1 MNVAL
6 FALAIPVCIADMST
20 FAIPNIYNKILFYA
34 TLIHLGRYGF
44 GQFREFLFSL
54 VILVM
59 LLMVGTGMGDIKILA
74 LILLT
79 HNFNTIQFITYVFL
93 LAMVHIVILAVVHR
107 TMPSKIALA
116 PSIFIGLAT
125 YLAAR

>member
-6 FALAIPVCIADMST
+6 FALTLPICIADLST
-20 FAIPNIYNKILFYA
+20 FVIPNIYSKILFYL
-34 TLIHLGRYGF
+34 TLIHLTFFGF
-44 GQFREFLFSL
+44 GQLSDVVVSL
-54 VILVM
+54 VV
-59 LLMVGTGMGDIKILA
+59 LLLLLLIGIGMGDVKLLA

-79 HNFNTIQFITYVFL
+79 HSFHSTEYIAYVFL
-93 LAMVHIVILAVVHR
+93 MAMVHIVILTGIHR
-107 TMPSKIALA
+107 VIPSKIALA

>member
-6 FALAIPVCIADMST
+6 FALALPICIADVSSFVM
-20 FAIPNIYNKILFYA
+20 PNIYTKILVYLA
-34 TLIHLGRYGF
+34 LIQLSLFGF
-44 GQFREFLFSL
+44 GQLRDVVVSL
-54 VILVM
+54 VALLLLILT
-59 LLMVGTGMGDIKILA
+59 GIGMGDVKLLA

-79 HNFNTIQFITYVFL
+79 HSFNAPEYIAYVFL
-93 LAMVHIVILAVVHR
+93 MGMVHILILTAIDR
-107 TMPSKIALA
+107 AIPSKIALA

>member
-6 FALAIPVCIADMST
+6 FALALPICIADLST
-20 FAIPNIYNKILFYA
+20 FVIPNIYTKILFYLA
-34 TLIHLGRYGF
+34 LIQLTLFGF
-44 GQFREFLFSL
+44 GQLRDVVVSL
-54 VILVM
+54 AALLLLILT
-59 LLMVGTGMGDIKILA
+59 GIGMGDVKLLA

-79 HNFNTIQFITYVFL
+79 HSFNASEYIAYVFL
-93 LAMVHIVILAVVHR
+93 MGMVHILILTAIDR
-107 TMPSKIALA
+107 AIPSKIALA

>member
-6 FALAIPVCIADMST
+6 FALVLPICIADLST
-20 FAIPNIYNKILFYA
+20 FVIPNIYTKVIFYLA
-34 TLIHLGRYGF
+34 LIHLTLFGF
-44 GQFREFLFSL
+44 GQLRDVMVSL
-54 VILVM
+54 ASLLLLIL
-59 LLMVGTGMGDIKILA
+59 LGIGMGDVKLLS

-79 HNFNTIQFITYVFL
+79 HSFNAPEYIAYVFL
-93 LAMVHIVILAVVHR
+93 MGMVHIVILTGIHR
-107 TMPSKIALA
+107 AIPSKIALA

>member
-6 FALAIPVCIADMST
+6 FILALPICIADLST
-20 FAIPNIYNKILFYA
+20 FVIPNIYTKILFYLA
-34 TLIHLGRYGF
+34 LIQLTLFGF
-44 GQFREFLFSL
+44 GQLRDVVVSL
-54 VILVM
+54 VALLLLILT
-59 LLMVGTGMGDIKILA
+59 GIGMGDVKLLA

-79 HNFNTIQFITYVFL
+79 HSFNASEYIAYVFL
-93 LAMVHIVILAVVHR
+93 MGMVHILILTAIDR
-107 TMPSKIALA
+107 AIPSKIALA

>member
-6 FALAIPVCIADMST
+6 FALTLPICIADLST
-20 FAIPNIYNKILFYA
+20 FVIPNIYSKILFYL
-34 TLIHLGRYGF
+34 TLIHLTFFGF
-44 GQFREFLFSL
+44 GQLSDLVVSL
-54 VILVM
+54 VV
-59 LLMVGTGMGDIKILA
+59 LLLLLLIGIGMGDVKLLA

-79 HNFNTIQFITYVFL
+79 HSFHSTEYIAYVFL
-93 LAMVHIVILAVVHR
+93 MAMVHIVILTGIHR
-107 TMPSKIALA
+107 VIPSKIALA

>member
-6 FALAIPVCIADMST
+6 FALALPICTADLST
-20 FAIPNIYNKILFYA
+20 FVIPNIYTKILFYLA
-34 TLIHLGRYGF
+34 LIQLTLFGF
-44 GQFREFLFSL
+44 GQLRDVVVSL
-54 VILVM
+54 AALLLLILT
-59 LLMVGTGMGDIKILA
+59 GIGMGDVKLLA

-79 HNFNTIQFITYVFL
+79 HSFNASEYIAYVFL
-93 LAMVHIVILAVVHR
+93 MGMVHILILTAIDR
-107 TMPSKIALA
+107 AIPSKIALA